1 MNFYSATY
9 YGDMYTESTENEVDY
24 IFLSDGVEVDPATGN
39 LLGGTGYAL
48 WVVSYAT
55 SADENRFP
63 NTGTYTMSET
73 EQLNGLLPGVDF
85 GYGMD
90 GCYIKKIQDGTFTD
104 DDPILFVSGTME
116 LSGSMNNA
124 TFTMNFKGD
133 DGKDYT
139 FAANN
144 QQVSIYDA
152 IEGAFV
158 YETAKGQ
165 TYNLTGTACTV
176 APGEGAFNFQMTF
189 DDGNILFGRCTNGT
203 DSIPY
208 IGTFTV
214 GDGSAS
220 QPNTMFA
227 SSGVS
232 GGSVYYSFVGKM
244 TADGYIDTESPLFFI
259 QGGSLT
265 IAEDGINGTLT
276 THYNNTLNISYTG
289 DIQVSTE
296 APAQRV
302 NKTTIPTGKRGL
314 PTMRIK

>member
-1 MNFYSATY
+1 MYFYSATY

-24 IFLSDGVEVDPATGN
+24 TFLSEGIEVENGQLV
-39 LLGGTGYAL
+39 GGTGYCL
-48 WVVSYAT
+48 NVVSYAT

-73 EQLNGLLPGVDF
+73 EQLNGLMPGTDF
-85 GYGMD
+85 GSGID
-90 GCYIKKIQDGTFTD
+90 GCFIRKIQDGAFTD
-104 DDPILFVSGTME
+104 DDPIFFVSGTMQ
-116 LSGSMNNA
+116 LSGTMSSA

-152 IEGAFV
+152 IEGAFAD
-158 YETAKGQ
+158 YETVKGQ
-165 TYNLTGTACTV
+165 TYNLTGTSCTV
-176 APGEGAFNFQMTF
+176 APGNGAFNFELNF
-189 DDGNILFGRCTNGT
+189 DDGYTLFGRCINGT
-203 DSIPY
+203 DTIPY

-214 GDGSAS
+214 GDGSAG

-232 GGSVYYSFVGKM
+232 NGSVYYSFAGKI
-244 TADGYIDTESPLFFI
+244 TADGYIGTDEPIFFI

-265 IAEDGINGTLT
+265 IAEGGINGTLT